1 MLTPILALR
10 TLLREK
16 TRTASAVLGVAAA
29 VALLGWHVVLATTVQ
44 SQADAAVAQATA
56 PFSAWITG
64 PAAGPRRAP
73 PAAPAKSGGRA
84 TAEATVGFRRRTSAV
99 GDLPEPLRAKL
110 AASADALGVVF
121 ATIQTAP
128 LDIRPGGRVLQGPPL
143 IGSATEMPADGRPLF
158 ASHALERGRWPDRAV
173 EIFEAAFNAKLFEDR
188 HVPVPALGSELP
200 MMLQNGT
207 VTLRIVGLYQA
218 DTLVKDFPS
227 CYTTPGAMAEIA
239 RLNPRGPAGPTL
251 ALCAPPKD
259 RDVAD
264 LEALLD
270 AVPEA
275 DACAFSTREAV
286 AARFR
291 SDTVANLIKQLPLSL
306 SLAFIT
312 AAFMLVTVL
321 TMGIA
326 EHRRRIA
333 MLRCVGMTRGG
344 VALLTL
350 AETAVLAIAGWAL
363 GLLAATAL
371 VQVFLLV
378 EDSAELPRLVHVDW
392 RAFALTGGLAMAT
405 ALIAAIAPALHAAR
419 VPPLE
424 VAQGVHS
431 DVRRIS
437 VARSLLGLALLL
449 PIVLLSLPFDVTP
462 ALRSILMIGLGLPAF
477 VAGSVLCLHPLM
489 RGVEMAFLVPLGWL
503 LRLDPRLLSRRLSR
517 APGRAVGTVMTIAMG
532 LGSFISIHI
541 WGGSLMSSYVPSPEW
556 PDAIISVLPNGLD
569 AEAFAAAA
577 AAPGVAAPALPIEA
591 SQFPLAPATLEAMK
605 RAGLPEPKSDLILV
619 FGVDPER
626 AFGGPSPLAR
636 FRFVEGGAA
645 EAAAQLRAG
654 DACIVPQMLSRLT
667 GLGLGDVIGV
677 GDKALTIAGVV
688 DLNWHLVT
696 SRANVRTRVGRL
708 DGSGA
713 ERPAPMKP
721 TAGMVFTSEAV
732 ARSMTGNA
740 DTIHFFWLNLAP
752 DLAALHPLQATVRL
766 DAALRAAIDAANDAR
781 GRPSIRGFNALKVH
795 HRDEI
800 ADGTIAHGN
809 DILGAMARIP
819 FWSLL
824 ITSSGIAALL
834 VASAKASRRE
844 IEVMRAIGM
853 TRGQLARLF
862 AGETTLVVL
871 STVVVSVLGGM
882 LIGWSFTA
890 VTRAQMAAG
899 LANVLVVPWRLVGRG
914 VLFAVATT
922 LAMGALPL
930 RRLVRE
936 APGGR

>member
-1 MLTPILALR
+1 
-10 TLLREK
+10 
-16 TRTASAVLGVAAA
+16 
-29 VALLGWHVVLATTVQ
+29 
-44 SQADAAVAQATA
+44 
-56 PFSAWITG
+56 
-64 PAAGPRRAP
+64 
-73 PAAPAKSGGRA
+73 
-84 TAEATVGFRRRTSAV
+84 
-99 GDLPEPLRAKL
+99 
-110 AASADALGVVF
+110 
-121 ATIQTAP
+121 
-128 LDIRPGGRVLQGPPL
+128 
-143 IGSATEMPADGRPLF
+143 
-158 ASHALERGRWPDRAV
+158 
-173 EIFEAAFNAKLFEDR
+173 
-188 HVPVPALGSELP
+188 

-207 VTLRIVGLYQA
+207 VTLRIVGLYRA

-259 RDVAD
+259 RGVAD

-378 EDSAELPRLVHVDW
+378 EDSA
-392 RAFALTGGLAMAT
+392 
-405 ALIAAIAPALHAAR
+405 
-419 VPPLE
+419 
-424 VAQGVHS
+424 
-431 DVRRIS
+431 
-437 VARSLLGLALLL
+437 
-449 PIVLLSLPFDVTP
+449 
-462 ALRSILMIGLGLPAF
+462 
-477 VAGSVLCLHPLM
+477 
-489 RGVEMAFLVPLGWL
+489 
-503 LRLDPRLLSRRLSR
+503 
-517 APGRAVGTVMTIAMG
+517 
-532 LGSFISIHI
+532 
-541 WGGSLMSSYVPSPEW
+541 
-556 PDAIISVLPNGLD
+556 
-569 AEAFAAAA
+569 
-577 AAPGVAAPALPIEA
+577 
-591 SQFPLAPATLEAMK
+591 
-605 RAGLPEPKSDLILV
+605 
-619 FGVDPER
+619 
-626 AFGGPSPLAR
+626 
-636 FRFVEGGAA
+636 
-645 EAAAQLRAG
+645 
-654 DACIVPQMLSRLT
+654 
-667 GLGLGDVIGV
+667 
-677 GDKALTIAGVV
+677 
-688 DLNWHLVT
+688 
-696 SRANVRTRVGRL
+696 
-708 DGSGA
+708 
-713 ERPAPMKP
+713 
-721 TAGMVFTSEAV
+721 
-732 ARSMTGNA
+732 
-740 DTIHFFWLNLAP
+740 

-781 GRPSIRGFNALKVH
+781 GRPSIRGLNALKVH

-862 AGETTLVVL
+862 AGETMLVVL

-922 LAMGALPL
+922 LVMGALPL

>member
-1 MLTPILALR
+1 
-10 TLLREK
+10 
-16 TRTASAVLGVAAA
+16 
-29 VALLGWHVVLATTVQ
+29 
-44 SQADAAVAQATA
+44 
-56 PFSAWITG
+56 
-64 PAAGPRRAP
+64 
-73 PAAPAKSGGRA
+73 
-84 TAEATVGFRRRTSAV
+84 
-99 GDLPEPLRAKL
+99 
-110 AASADALGVVF
+110 VF

-128 LDIRPGGRVLQGPPL
+128 LDIRPDGRVLQGPPL

-158 ASHALERGRWPDRAV
+158 ASHVLEQGRWPCRAA
-173 EIFEAAFNAKLFEDR
+173 ETFEAAFNAKLFEDR
-188 HVPVPALGSELP
+188 HVPLPALGSELP

-207 VTLRIVGLYQA
+207 VTLRIVGLYRA

-251 ALCAPPKD
+251 ALCAPPPKD
-259 RDVAD
+259 RGVAD

-270 AVPEA
+270 TVPEA

-286 AARFR
+286 VARFR

-405 ALIAAIAPALHAAR
+405 ALIADIAPALHAAR

-437 VARSLLGLALLL
+437 IPRASLGLALLL

-462 ALRSILMIGLGLPAF
+462 
-477 VAGSVLCLHPLM
+477 
-489 RGVEMAFLVPLGWL
+489 
-503 LRLDPRLLSRRLSR
+503 
-517 APGRAVGTVMTIAMG
+517 
-532 LGSFISIHI
+532 
-541 WGGSLMSSYVPSPEW
+541 
-556 PDAIISVLPNGLD
+556 
-569 AEAFAAAA
+569 
-577 AAPGVAAPALPIEA
+577 
-591 SQFPLAPATLEAMK
+591 
-605 RAGLPEPKSDLILV
+605 
-619 FGVDPER
+619 
-626 AFGGPSPLAR
+626 
-636 FRFVEGGAA
+636 
-645 EAAAQLRAG
+645 
-654 DACIVPQMLSRLT
+654 
-667 GLGLGDVIGV
+667 
-677 GDKALTIAGVV
+677 
-688 DLNWHLVT
+688 
-696 SRANVRTRVGRL
+696 
-708 DGSGA
+708 
-713 ERPAPMKP
+713 
-721 TAGMVFTSEAV
+721 
-732 ARSMTGNA
+732 
-740 DTIHFFWLNLAP
+740 
-752 DLAALHPLQATVRL
+752 
-766 DAALRAAIDAANDAR
+766 
-781 GRPSIRGFNALKVH
+781 
-795 HRDEI
+795 
-800 ADGTIAHGN
+800 
-809 DILGAMARIP
+809 MARIP

-824 ITSSGIAALL
+824 ITSSGIATLL
-834 VASAKASRRE
+834 VASARAFRRE
-844 IEVMRAIGM
+844 IDVMRAIGM

-862 AGETTLVVL
+862 LGEVALVVL
-871 STVVVSVLGGM
+871 SAVAVSVAGGM

-899 LANVLVVPWRLVGRG
+899 LGSALVVPWRLVGRG
-914 VLFAVATT
+914 VLFAVVTT
-922 LAMGALPL
+922 FAMGALPL

-936 APGGR
+936 TGRG